1 MFFLRALHD
10 IIYQKKSCIIFS
22 FTQKNICL
30 LETQIGTTMPL
41 NIQNLKNEIEKLNDQ
56 NIAIECKYDHHLKS
70 LTLNVMS
77 HGTIHLRAILAI
89 CNTLNTD
96 DNLLSFSLNGV
107 SIDDFDILIE
117 FLADVLKTNR
127 TIQILNINIAQIYIS
142 DKKFANLEVQINKT
156 SKTLE
161 NAMKNNPHLRL
172 GTFVFCV
179 PVEYRERL
187 YSKDYV
193 VLSPIDDNESI
204 CSMLLKNTHTQ
215 HTSTYANNR
224 SSYFSYDNKKKANQV
239 APIEYEITS
248 EITEATESLCRCTI
262 S

>member
-1 MFFLRALHD
+1 ML
-10 IIYQKKSCIIFS
+10 
-22 FTQKNICL
+22 
-30 LETQIGTTMPL
+30 L
-41 NIQNLKNEIEKLNDQ
+41 NIENLQNEIEKLNDQ
-56 NIAIECKYDHHLKS
+56 NIAIECKYDNHLKS

-77 HGTIHLRAILAI
+77 HGTIHVRAILAI
-89 CNTLNTD
+89 CNTLNID
-96 DNLLSFSLNGV
+96 ENLLSFSLNGV

-117 FLADVLKTNR
+117 FLVDVLKTNQ
-127 TIQILNINIAQIYIS
+127 TLQILTINIAQIYTS
-142 DKKFANLEVQINKT
+142 DKKFADLEVQINQA
-156 SKTLE
+156 SKTFE

-193 VLSPIDDNESI
+193 VLSPIDDNEGI

-215 HTSTYANNR
+215 HTSIYANNR
-224 SSYFSYDNKKKANQV
+224 SSYFSYDNKINVNQV
-239 APIEYEITS
+239 APIEYERTS
-248 EITEATESLCRCTI
+248 ETTESLCRCTI